1 MRKRTV
7 ESSSI
12 WEARQRYDRQNQEAA
27 ALVLDDLERY
37 PEGSAM
43 RRWAEMVACGKPK
56 DCRDLRQLAK

>member
-1 MRKRTV
+1 MPKRTD
-7 ESSSI
+7 ESSV

-27 ALVLDDLERY
+27 ALLLADLERY